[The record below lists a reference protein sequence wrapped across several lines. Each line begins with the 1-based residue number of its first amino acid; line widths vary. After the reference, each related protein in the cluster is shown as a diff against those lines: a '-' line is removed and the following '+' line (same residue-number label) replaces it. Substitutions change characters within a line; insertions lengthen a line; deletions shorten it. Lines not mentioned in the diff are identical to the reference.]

1 MNNSF
6 LDVLEKNQE
15 LFSKFNGEIIKLFK
29 FPSDINTMFRY
40 FLINSNNNYEN
51 NCEKKG
57 ISIYDKER
65 VVLNS
70 DKEGKAYLTIYG
82 NDDQTVL
89 IIRKND
95 SKIENYRNV
104 VGKKITENEFIETLD
119 LYQNAKL
126 ERAGISK
133 RFIKEDIPPINICEE
148 MDIFKLISYY
158 RYLNYEYMKEDVITE
173 TFDEPENEG
182 SKRER
187 KYGGTVER
195 KNPIIDYSVRKSAL
209 EKYNPKYI
217 IKYIGNKESSEY
229 DAYIYEKDDYT
240 LAVVEPVDG
249 LSYQYNLNLGSVDKE
264 DNELIKE
271 IIKAA
276 LEAKE
281 EIVMLDDA
289 IIRKNHTTMESFN
302 DNLEI
307 FLNSAKTTKKF
318 YYDVEK
324 SKDVYRK

>member
-6 LDVLEKNQE
+6 LDVLEKNKE
-15 LFSKFNGEIIKLFK
+15 LFLKFNGEIIKLFK

-51 NCEKKG
+51 NCEQKG
-57 ISIYDKER
+57 TNIYDRER
-65 VVLNS
+65 LVLNT
-70 DKEGKAYLTIYG
+70 DKEGKAYLSVYG

-89 IIRKND
+89 IIRKDD
-95 SKIENYRNV
+95 SNLENYRNII
-104 VGKKITENEFIETLD
+104 GKKITESDFAETLD
-119 LYQNAKL
+119 LYQKVKL

-133 RFIKEDIPPINICEE
+133 RFIKEEIPPIDICDEMNIH
-148 MDIFKLISYY
+148 KLIKYY
-158 RYLNYEYMKEDVITE
+158 KYLNYEYMNEEVITE
-173 TFDEPENEG
+173 SFDEPENEG

-195 KNPIIDYSVRKSAL
+195 KNQVIDYSTRKEAL
-209 EKYNPKYI
+209 EKHNPKYV
-217 IKYIGNKESSEY
+217 IKYIGNKKDSEY
-229 DAYIYEKDDYT
+229 DAYIYEKGDYT
-240 LAVVEPVDG
+240 LAIVEPVDG
-249 LSYQYNLNLGSVDKE
+249 LSYQYNLNLGTVDK
-264 DNELIKE
+264 DDKELIKS

-307 FLNSAKTTKKF
+307 FLNNAKTTKKF